1 MRDGGKFL
9 GALSTVAAASVLL
22 ICGVAACGL
31 LWNAVV
37 PVPQR
42 LLLVVFGGKWSDLTM
57 IARAIA
63 GTLPLCVSFS
73 LMCST
78 RMRTAFVRL
87 LSRNGEEEC
96 VKKSR
101 YFNAAFPQ
109 KMRLLFPAMLGA
121 ALLVA
126 VYEVMTGWIRV
137 MPNGS
142 HVWAIGVIPVEP
154 RWVLVVVLAVF
165 AGMVAL
171 YYLSVGGPRL
181 ALAAAAIGGLAVLA
195 FCAFDCSPGMLP
207 LLFSLLFGLNMIGA
221 VFSVWGDEPRALRV
235 LACVELVPVL
245 TLVASVGE
253 QMAGLLVD
261 GTSAHGMPEVVLL
274 AALDGCSVL
283 ALFLRAFVTRG
294 RYVEESREEK
304 CVLVSPE
311 SLAEQLGPFNLSER
325 ELFVLME
332 SLRGRS
338 LASIAK
344 ELGVS
349 RSTAG
354 TYRLRAYAKAGVESL
369 DEARAKFTTPK
380 SVQTAE
386 VMGRGPCPVRR
397 SVAALGLVAWFAL
410 AGSLLL
416 PWSGSRAW
424 LCDEVWSTLP
434 SLLLMLASCYLIFS
448 NQVDSR
454 KMRRGMLRYAAVCSA
469 LIVPVSCALS
479 GRIATTGILPVLFSS
494 LALSALVVGFESVVN
509 LARRA
514 HCGIV
519 ECAAVAAMVL
529 SVSSATAVWYTVAI
543 ATSAAIL
550 CTLLAWVVR
559 TEKRGDETSMPEDVR
574 TGDSKTMTQTVGFFP
589 RREQAFCII
598 AGFSMVGWGFY
609 QINEVAV
616 LNVDAIASLP
626 PIFFAC
632 STLLYTSALFFIWN
646 RYVRNREVL
655 LASFIAII
663 WFASAMVII
672 GLQYLGCHND
682 ASPMGHMMIGFP
694 CMVLA
699 GMSVDALLSFQ
710 EQHSCK
716 SFRFAYPVVLL
727 VGLAIWCGGIVVADA
742 AKAFASQEISTVCI
756 VAGGAMGFVGLVDT
770 GRTLHKRTALSST
783 SSEAVIDVLI
793 GAGLTPSEARVAL
806 LVCSGLAAREAA
818 GVLCVECSTVRSHLR
833 SVYAKLAVHTRAEL
847 EVAVAALVREHIR

>member
-96 VKKSR
+96 VKKPR

-154 RWVLVVVLAVF
+154 RWVLVVALAVF

-386 VMGRGPCPVRR
+386 VMGRGPCPVCR

-424 LCDEVWSTLP
+424 LCD
-434 SLLLMLASCYLIFS
+434 
-448 NQVDSR
+448 
-454 KMRRGMLRYAAVCSA
+454 AVCFGMPRC
-469 LIVPVSCALS
+469 VP
-479 GRIATTGILPVLFSS
+479 
-494 LALSALVVGFESVVN
+494 
-509 LARRA
+509 
-514 HCGIV
+514 H
-519 ECAAVAAMVL
+519 
-529 SVSSATAVWYTVAI
+529 
-543 ATSAAIL
+543 
-550 CTLLAWVVR
+550 
-559 TEKRGDETSMPEDVR
+559 
-574 TGDSKTMTQTVGFFP
+574 
-589 RREQAFCII
+589 
-598 AGFSMVGWGFY
+598 
-609 QINEVAV
+609 
-616 LNVDAIASLP
+616 
-626 PIFFAC
+626 
-632 STLLYTSALFFIWN
+632 
-646 RYVRNREVL
+646 
-655 LASFIAII
+655 
-663 WFASAMVII
+663 
-672 GLQYLGCHND
+672 
-682 ASPMGHMMIGFP
+682 
-694 CMVLA
+694 
-699 GMSVDALLSFQ
+699 
-710 EQHSCK
+710 
-716 SFRFAYPVVLL
+716 
-727 VGLAIWCGGIVVADA
+727 
-742 AKAFASQEISTVCI
+742 
-756 VAGGAMGFVGLVDT
+756 
-770 GRTLHKRTALSST
+770 
-783 SSEAVIDVLI
+783 
-793 GAGLTPSEARVAL
+793 
-806 LVCSGLAAREAA
+806 
-818 GVLCVECSTVRSHLR
+818 
-833 SVYAKLAVHTRAEL
+833 
-847 EVAVAALVREHIR
+847 

>member
-154 RWVLVVVLAVF
+154 RWVLVVALAVF

-195 FCAFDCSPGMLP
+195 FCAFDCSP
-207 LLFSLLFGLNMIGA
+207 
-221 VFSVWGDEPRALRV
+221 
-235 LACVELVPVL
+235 
-245 TLVASVGE
+245 
-253 QMAGLLVD
+253 
-261 GTSAHGMPEVVLL
+261 GMPEVVLL

>member
-154 RWVLVVVLAVF
+154 RWVLVVALAVF

-386 VMGRGPCPVRR
+386 VMGEGSLPSASERRCFGFGGMVRAGWVTLTTVERVTCVVVRR
-397 SVAALGLVAWFAL
+397 GVVDIAVASAY
-410 AGSLLL
+410 AGILL
-416 PWSGSRAW
+416 SHFQQSSRFEKDA
-424 LCDEVWSTLP
+424 T
-434 SLLLMLASCYLIFS
+434 
-448 NQVDSR
+448 
-454 KMRRGMLRYAAVCSA
+454 RYASVCRG
-469 LIVPVSCALS
+469 VFRTDCSC
-479 GRIATTGILPVLFSS
+479 VM
-494 LALSALVVGFESVVN
+494 
-509 LARRA
+509 
-514 HCGIV
+514 C
-519 ECAAVAAMVL
+519 
-529 SVSSATAVWYTVAI
+529 AVWPYSYHWDSPSSFQLVG
-543 ATSAAIL
+543 
-550 CTLLAWVVR
+550 VVR
-559 TEKRGDETSMPEDVR
+559 ARG
-574 TGDSKTMTQTVGFFP
+574 GF
-589 RREQAFCII
+589 
-598 AGFSMVGWGFY
+598 
-609 QINEVAV
+609 
-616 LNVDAIASLP
+616 
-626 PIFFAC
+626 
-632 STLLYTSALFFIWN
+632 
-646 RYVRNREVL
+646 
-655 LASFIAII
+655 
-663 WFASAMVII
+663 
-672 GLQYLGCHND
+672 
-682 ASPMGHMMIGFP
+682 
-694 CMVLA
+694 
-699 GMSVDALLSFQ
+699 
-710 EQHSCK
+710 
-716 SFRFAYPVVLL
+716 
-727 VGLAIWCGGIVVADA
+727 
-742 AKAFASQEISTVCI
+742 
-756 VAGGAMGFVGLVDT
+756 
-770 GRTLHKRTALSST
+770 
-783 SSEAVIDVLI
+783 
-793 GAGLTPSEARVAL
+793 
-806 LVCSGLAAREAA
+806 
-818 GVLCVECSTVRSHLR
+818 
-833 SVYAKLAVHTRAEL
+833 
-847 EVAVAALVREHIR
+847 

>member
-1 MRDGGKFL
+1 MGASTSVIGGGPAISLRNVSVSYRDRIVF
-9 GALSTVAAASVLL
+9 SNASLEAKRGDV
-22 ICGVAACGL
+22 IGFMG
-31 LWNAVV
+31 
-37 PVPQR
+37 
-42 LLLVVFGGKWSDLTM
+42 
-57 IARAIA
+57 
-63 GTLPLCVSFS
+63 
-73 LMCST
+73 
-78 RMRTAFVRL
+78 
-87 LSRNGEEEC
+87 
-96 VKKSR
+96 
-101 YFNAAFPQ
+101 
-109 KMRLLFPAMLGA
+109 
-121 ALLVA
+121 
-126 VYEVMTGWIRV
+126 
-137 MPNGS
+137 PNG
-142 HVWAIGVIPVEP
+142 
-154 RWVLVVVLAVF
+154 
-165 AGMVAL
+165 AGKSTM
-171 YYLSVGGPRL
+171 
-181 ALAAAAIGGLAVLA
+181 
-195 FCAFDCSPGMLP
+195 
-207 LLFSLLFGLNMIGA
+207 
-221 VFSVWGDEPRALRV
+221 LRV
-235 LACVELVPVL
+235 LAGLVVPRQGSGQVL
-245 TLVASVGE
+245 GHALGE
-253 QMAGLLVD
+253 HRHVPFGIMLETPPFIEEKTGRENL
-261 GTSAHGMPEVVLL
+261 VLL
-274 AALDGCSVL
+274 AKLRGVASGDIQKYCDACMRTVGLDPKLNVPVKSYSQGMRKRL

-479 GRIATTGILPVLFSS
+479 GRMATTGILPVLFSS